1 MLTKYMYF
9 TEQALFPMCHPILN
23 YHQHQFESLA
33 LNLDIAVLI
42 LVFNAAK
49 NSPTMPTLLPDHTLR
64 HYMYIRD
71 TLPEHV
77 PSLRVRYSTHKIY
90 MYVLGLF

>member
-1 MLTKYMYF
+1 MFAKYC
-9 TEQALFPMCHPILN
+9 TEQALSLKCHHRLN
-23 YHQHQFESLA
+23 FQQHQFESLA

-77 PSLRVRYSTHKIY
+77 PSLRVRYRTHKVY
-90 MYVLGLF
+90 MHVIGLF